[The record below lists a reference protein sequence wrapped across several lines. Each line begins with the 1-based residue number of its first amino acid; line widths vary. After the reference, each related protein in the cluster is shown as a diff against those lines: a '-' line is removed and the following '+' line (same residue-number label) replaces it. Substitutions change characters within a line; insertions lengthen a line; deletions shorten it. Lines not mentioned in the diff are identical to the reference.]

1 MQVFLKIHNLVGPN
15 GSLHTSHSSQLT
27 PASPASKANSH
38 TLTVASRHAE
48 DPISSGVPPPLPS
61 PVDVDVLEL
70 EVELFVCDV
79 LIEASV
85 DDSGVTVTPTTAMR
99 VVVGSGMT
107 VVATIVV
114 VEDVAATLGVEEE
127 VELVLVLVLV
137 LVLMLVV
144 DGLAPVAVD

>member
-1 MQVFLKIHNLVGPN
+1 M
-15 GSLHTSHSSQLT
+15 
-27 PASPASKANSH
+27 
-38 TLTVASRHAE
+38 
-48 DPISSGVPPPLPS
+48 PS

-70 EVELFVCDV
+70 DVELFVCDV

-137 LVLMLVV
+137 LVLILVV